1 MSLLEVLGSIVHIRD
16 AEDAEE
22 PCCVQSRLRGGV
34 GIKGQPIS

>member
-22 PCCVQSRLRGGV
+22 LCCVQSRLRGGA
-34 GIKGQPIS
+34 GIKRAAN